1 MTRDVL
7 EPLQGLT
14 LAFAC
19 TVGVLFAMYV
29 GLLIVVYLGDRPSP
43 AGDRSL
49 FGWHFLVPCRD
60 EEAVIGDTIRYLR
73 LTFPYAHVW
82 VVDDDSRDR
91 TAEITQ
97 RLRLDGGGDERIH
110 LVRRFRPYART
121 GKGDAL
127 NAGYRALRQW
137 AGQAV
142 DPDRTVVVVVD
153 ADGRPAPDCLAVCAA
168 DHLFGDAKVG
178 AVQVD
183 VRMLNCGMPA
193 PGVGWGRRYFGRA
206 LVRMQD
212 LEFRV
217 AIAAIQMSRRF
228 TGSVAMGGNG
238 QFTRLSALD
247 SIAGPHGQPWR
258 GSLLEDFELG
268 VYLLT
273 EGWRTR
279 FTADTHVAQ
288 EALYSLRRFL
298 AQRTRWDQGAMQC
311 ARHVPRIWHSPHVSL
326 LGFAEMMYYLARP
339 WMHLLGTLVYLVLL
353 LLLALD
359 TLHDSEL
366 ARRWFTASGWV
377 PFTVAGSCGL
387 LPFLVWGPIYWV
399 RCGRTGSPLRG
410 LTYGAVYAMYV
421 NLSYLTSWRALT
433 RLLRGHNS
441 WAKTRRNRELDGVVT
456 IYH

>member
-1 MTRDVL
+1 
-7 EPLQGLT
+7 
-14 LAFAC
+14 
-19 TVGVLFAMYV
+19 
-29 GLLIVVYLGDRPSP
+29 
-43 AGDRSL
+43 
-49 FGWHFLVPCRD
+49 
-60 EEAVIGDTIRYLR
+60 
-73 LTFPYAHVW
+73 
-82 VVDDDSRDR
+82 
-91 TAEITQ
+91 
-97 RLRLDGGGDERIH
+97 
-110 LVRRFRPYART
+110 
-121 GKGDAL
+121 
-127 NAGYRALRQW
+127 
-137 AGQAV
+137 
-142 DPDRTVVVVVD
+142 VVVVVD

-193 PGVGWGRRYFGRA
+193 PSVGWGRRYFGRA

-279 FTADTHVAQ
+279 FTVDTHVAQ
-288 EALYSLRRFL
+288 EALYSLRRLL

-311 ARHVPRIWHSPHVSL
+311 ARHVPRIWHSPYVSL
-326 LGFAEMMYYLARP
+326 VGFAEMMYYLAQP
-339 WMHLLGTLVYLVLL
+339 WMRLLGTLIYPVPL
-353 LLLALD
+353 LLLAVD

-366 ARRWFTASGWV
+366 TWRWFTASGWV
-377 PFTVAGSCGL
+377 ACTVAGSCGL

-399 RCGRTGSPLRG
+399 RWGRSGSPLRG
-410 LTYGAVYAMYV
+410 LIYGAVYAMYV
-421 NLSYLTSWRALT
+421 NLFYLTSWRAFT